1 MQRIEDQEGQNA
13 LRVTFEQ
20 RLDKI
25 RKTFR
30 QVLGKTCSRKRD
42 LPGVVRGSVRRSV

>member
-1 MQRIEDQEGQNA
+1 MQRGEDREGQNA
-13 LRVTFEQ
+13 LRVTLN

-30 QVLGKTCSRKRD
+30 LKYWGKHVPERGTY
-42 LPGVVRGSVRRSV
+42 PGGCQRIS